1 VDGLFIFIKEIK
13 EIEIMKKF
21 LFQEFEMKDL
31 KELTYFF
38 KIQVMRNHNEVTISF
53 G

>member
-1 VDGLFIFIKEIK
+1 
-13 EIEIMKKF
+13 MKKF
-21 LFQEFEMKDL
+21 LFQEFGMKNL

-38 KIQVMRNHNEVTISF
+38 GIQVMRDHNKGTISL